1 MYIRG
6 KKENNYFLFR
16 NKILKMARTNV
27 ITESEKIVSERNQ
40 WSRADF

>member
-6 KKENNYFLFR
+6 KKKNNSFLSGD
-16 NKILKMARTNV
+16 NILKMARTNV
-27 ITESEKIVSERNQ
+27 ITESERIVSERNQ